1 MNFRIETNKSFILY
15 PLSFIQMNISVGILT
30 APHIEFEQRE
40 HGFLLKN
47 VRIGIGFHWDR
58 HEDQLFEGR
67 LTIQKNADGTETAIN
82 TLPLEDY
89 LTSVISSEMSADSP
103 LELLKAHAVISRSW
117 ALRAIGHTEHVG
129 FDVCADDHCQRYEGL
144 LRRNERAVEA
154 VRETEGQVL
163 LYGGEVCDCR
173 YYKCC
178 GGKTERFSTC
188 WEDIDMPY
196 LQPVDCPYCGKA
208 VGNTRL
214 QRLVLNNYDQETR
227 DFHDWEVRYTAEEL
241 ADIIR
246 EKTGIDFGE
255 IVSLRPLKRGASG
268 RIYELEIIGTKHR
281 AVISKE
287 LKIRQVLSRTCLYSS
302 WFDVD
307 TTPLKTIKRPLKDT
321 PLMSANEPLID
332 SSESINNSLK
342 NSNASFNESLMSFNG
357 EPRINDSLTGIN
369 GEPKNMPKEFIFRGH
384 GWGHGVGLCQIG
396 AAEMAMEGFT
406 YQQILAHYY
415 PSSVLSIYQE

>member
-1 MNFRIETNKSFILY
+1 MNFRIETNKSFILH

-58 HEDQLFEGR
+58 HEDQIFEGR

-117 ALRAIGHTEHVG
+117 ALRAIGHTEHMG

-144 LRRNERAVEA
+144 LRRNERAVQA
-154 VRETEGQVL
+154 VRETAGQVL
-163 LYGGEVCDCR
+163 LYGDEVCDCR

-281 AVISKE
+281 AAISKE

-302 WFDVD
+302 WFDVEEVRMLAPNSRGVLIFSPPPA
-307 TTPLKTIKRPLKDT
+307 PLPVPTYRDKR
-321 PLMSANEPLID
+321 SGA
-332 SSESINNSLK
+332 
-342 NSNASFNESLMSFNG
+342 G
-357 EPRINDSLTGIN
+357 EFACAPCG
-369 GEPKNMPKEFIFRGH
+369 FIFRGH

-415 PSSVLSIYQE
+415 PSSVLSIYQERE